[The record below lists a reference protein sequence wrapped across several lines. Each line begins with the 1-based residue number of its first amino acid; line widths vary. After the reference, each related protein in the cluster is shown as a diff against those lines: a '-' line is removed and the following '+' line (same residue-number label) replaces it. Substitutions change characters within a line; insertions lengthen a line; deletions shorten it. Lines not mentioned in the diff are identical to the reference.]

1 MVTKKKLTKEEWEAM
16 TGTDMSF
23 ILPSDGGIET
33 ALESSLNDTGKVS
46 RTSRSSIRAPATV
59 NRKRGSHSLFSASY
73 KQQAEETFSGRIPE
87 DLSSGPEN
95 RRPQACVC

>member
-33 ALESSLNDTGKVS
+33 ALESSLNDSG
-46 RTSRSSIRAPATV
+46 
-59 NRKRGSHSLFSASY
+59 NRDTLL
-73 KQQAEETFSGRIPE
+73 IPVV
-87 DLSSGPEN
+87 LLL
-95 RRPQACVC
+95 